1 MFLLS
6 VSSLMPHFFYLLID
20 SGIQDWT
27 LNCNCL
33 KIVFTVH
40 LEYTA
45 NEPLLFLLQLSALVC
60 PPAACSYLLLWKAA
74 YLHRTVPASF
84 LFCVI
89 LCCFRIICLWALS
102 LWCLPA
108 FFFFFLSG
116 IHSHDLKPW
125 WAGIMCAASACTVA
139 QLMFREHHDWDQVT
153 WMLEIKSFY
162 LFTKAIRA
170 FDINFCS

>member
-1 MFLLS
+1 MEKSRWAGRNCRWGHIFKGC
-6 VSSLMPHFFYLLID
+6 SLRKGSANLYFCCLFPVWGHTFFFFLID
-20 SGIQDWT
+20 TGIQDWT

-33 KIVFTVH
+33 KIVLTVH

-108 FFFFFLSG
+108 FFFFFVRHPLS
-116 IHSHDLKPW
+116 
-125 WAGIMCAASACTVA
+125 
-139 QLMFREHHDWDQVT
+139 
-153 WMLEIKSFY
+153 
-162 LFTKAIRA
+162 
-170 FDINFCS
+170 